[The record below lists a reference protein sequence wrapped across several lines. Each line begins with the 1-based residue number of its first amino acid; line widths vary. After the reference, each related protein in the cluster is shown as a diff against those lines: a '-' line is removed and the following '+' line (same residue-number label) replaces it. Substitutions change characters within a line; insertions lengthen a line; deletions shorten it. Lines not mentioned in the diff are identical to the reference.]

1 MKKILFSLLFPLLSL
16 ISCKKIAELTQF
28 EMEYNESIVIPAVS
42 GINLPLNVFTP
53 DTKSNSTSTFESNET
68 RKDLIEEIKLKKLDF
83 TLTSPSNGDFSF
95 LKSIEIFI
103 NADGLSETKIA
114 GKTSISSE
122 IGNYLELDLVDVDLK
137 EFIKKEEY
145 SLRIETVTD
154 EAINSDHHI
163 DIHTKFFVDAK
174 ILGQ

>member
-83 TLTSPSNGDFSF
+83 TLTSPSNGDFRF

-122 IGNYLELDLVDVDLK
+122 TQK
-137 EFIKKEEY
+137 
-145 SLRIETVTD
+145 SQIESSSPNFQKN
-154 EAINSDHHI
+154 I
-163 DIHTKFFVDAK
+163 FFK
-174 ILGQ
+174 G